1 MNVPT
6 ALRKQIKAYE
16 AAGFHPV
23 AIEPRAGAHFKVT
36 FAEFEQ
42 PQIITKNASCPHAIK
57 NNIARYRQL
66 ARSTQ

>member
-1 MNVPT
+1 MNIPT
-6 ALRKQIKAYE
+6 VLRKQIKAYE

-23 AIEPRAGAHFKVT
+23 AIEPRAGSHFKVV

-42 PQIITKNASCPHAIK
+42 PQIISRSASCPRAIK

-66 ARSTQ
+66 ARTSQ